1 MLGVNQK
8 KKKRRDRLIGLSVGL
23 LLLSI
28 AIYVAVQFDFPREI
42 HSYYERPF
50 IADVSETD
58 RILLN
63 IEQTDYDWLN
73 EIAKVSK
80 TDALNLKR
88 LSALRSYIGTC
99 GLQSVEIEN
108 IQIKNNRM
116 SAECRVSGYTK
127 GTLSASVVGKGDN
140 YTYQDTFYKA
150 KIEPEISEYLKMKLL
165 NIDARVCYVRV
176 NCLDNNIS
184 SDISMEEYLGKS
196 QAGEAE
202 MAVTVY
208 VLDETGSIPL
218 DYRIMEESIQT
229 VLKNLGINLARDT
242 SCIFVINNQD
252 ELHRLQEDES
262 AIPSAPTVTRKYVL

>member
-8 KKKRRDRLIGLSVGL
+8 KKKKRNKLIGLSVGL
-23 LLLSI
+23 VLLSI

-73 EIAKVSK
+73 KIAKVSK

-140 YTYQDTFYKA
+140 YTYQDNFYKA
-150 KIEPEISEYLKMKLL
+150 KIEPEISEYLKIKLL
-165 NIDARVCYVRV
+165 DIDARVCYVRV

-184 SDISMEEYLGKS
+184 SDIPMEEYLGKS

-229 VLKNLGINLARDT
+229 VLKNLGINLAQDT

-262 AIPSAPTVTRKYVL
+262 AIPAAAAVTRKFDL

>member
-8 KKKRRDRLIGLSVGL
+8 KKKRRNKLVGLSIGCVL
-23 LLLSI
+23 LAG
-28 AIYVAVQFDFPREI
+28 AIYSAVQFDFPKKI
-42 HSYYERPF
+42 QSYYERPF

-58 RILLN
+58 RVLLN

-73 EIAKVSK
+73 GIIKISK

-99 GLQSVEIEN
+99 GLQPVEIEN
-108 IQIKNNRM
+108 IQTKNNCM
-116 SAECRVSGYTK
+116 SAECQVDGYTK
-127 GTLSASVVGKGDN
+127 GTLSVSVIEKEDH
-140 YTYQDTFYKA
+140 YTYHDNFYKA
-150 KIEPEISEYLKMKLL
+150 KIEPEISEYLKIKLL
-165 NIDARVCYVRV
+165 DIDARVCYVRV
-176 NCLDNNIS
+176 NCLDDNIS
-184 SDISMEEYLGKS
+184 SDISMEEYLKKS

-218 DYRIMEESIQT
+218 DYQIMEESIQT

-242 SCIFVINNQD
+242 SCVCVINDQN
-252 ELHRLQEDES
+252 ELYRLQEDES
-262 AIPSAPTVTRKYVL
+262 AIPAAATVARKYNL

>member
-8 KKKRRDRLIGLSVGL
+8 KKKKRNKLIGLSVGL
-23 LLLSI
+23 VLLSI

-73 EIAKVSK
+73 KIAKVSK
-80 TDALNLKR
+80 TDALNLK
-88 LSALRSYIGTC
+88 
-99 GLQSVEIEN
+99 
-108 IQIKNNRM
+108 
-116 SAECRVSGYTK
+116 
-127 GTLSASVVGKGDN
+127 
-140 YTYQDTFYKA
+140 
-150 KIEPEISEYLKMKLL
+150 IEPEISEYLKIKLL
-165 NIDARVCYVRV
+165 DIDARVCYVRV

-184 SDISMEEYLGKS
+184 SDIPMEEYLGKS

-262 AIPSAPTVTRKYVL
+262 AIPAAAAVTRKFDL